1 MLTNYPDIQRT
12 IADIIAESDKVW
24 FLEKVTGTDASG
36 TKTDVTALTI
46 LRIVNSKAIE
56 GWGGYIQQTP

>member
-36 TKTDVTALTI
+36 TKMDVTALTI
-46 LRIVNSKAIE
+46 LRIVNGKAVE
-56 GWGGYIQQTP
+56 G